1 MIAIICLDDN
11 LGMMF
16 NNRRQSRDAVLIKK
30 INELTK
36 DSVLWVSDYSS
47 SLFSESSNVLIDEDF
62 PSKAAESD
70 FCFIE
75 NKKLST
81 FERKIEK
88 IIVFKWNSKYPY
100 DVTLDIDL
108 SRWSLT
114 ASVDFAGKS
123 HEKITM
129 EVYSK

>member
-36 DSVLWVSDYSS
+36 DSVLWVSNYSS

-62 PSKAAESD
+62 PSKATESD

-108 SRWSLT
+108 SQWSLT
-114 ASVDFAGKS
+114 DSVDFAGKS

>member
-11 LGMMF
+11 FGMMF

-36 DSVLWVSDYSS
+36 DNVLWVSNYSS

-62 PSKAAESD
+62 PSKATASD

-88 IIVFKWNSKYPY
+88 IIVFKWNSKYPC

-108 SRWSLT
+108 SQWSLT
-114 ASVDFAGKS
+114 DSVDFAGKS